1 MVLATLHQWQ
11 YESNLHEKYYNNGQC
26 KLILRNFP
34 FYGQILSPGDKV
46 VVSVVRGGKTDK
58 RETFL
63 SAFYCLE
70 SRDKDT
76 DRYWLLDTL
85 P

>member
-1 MVLATLHQWQ
+1 MQAHSQ
-11 YESNLHEKYYNNGQC
+11 K
-26 KLILRNFP
+26 FP
-34 FYGQILSPGDKV
+34 FLRPDSKPWKV

-70 SRDKDT
+70 SRDKDI